1 MIPLWNTAQPRKLRY
16 ILSTLWNIRSLQLK
30 SLPCFLLSLLRG
42 AGLSNT
48 LESIG
53 VRANAV
59 KREVIRQ
66 VTVRTAN
73 CLNITPTIPPINT
86 KGRNTTMVVRVDAAI
101 ANPISDA
108 PNIAACLG
116 IAPRSM
122 CCVMFSSTT
131 MALSTT
137 IPIAITN
144 ATKEN
149 MLMV

>member
-1 MIPLWNTAQPRKLRY
+1 
-16 ILSTLWNIRSLQLK
+16 
-30 SLPCFLLSLLRG
+30 
-42 AGLSNT
+42 
-48 LESIG
+48 
-53 VRANAV
+53 
-59 KREVIRQ
+59 
-66 VTVRTAN
+66 
-73 CLNITPTIPPINT
+73 
-86 KGRNTTMVVRVDAAI
+86 MVVRVDAAI

-116 IAPRSM
+116 MAPRSM

-149 MLMV
+149 ILMV